1 MTENDLVGTW
11 TVTAA
16 GGVPTPAGVE
26 SHLTFGDDGRM
37 HGRGGVNNIGGDFHV
52 EPGDPATLVIGPCMS
67 TLMAGPDD
75 AMAHEYRVTSNLEG
89 RLRLVI
95 DGDRASLGDGVIEL
109 EWVKP

>member
-37 HGRGGVNNIGGDFHV
+37 HGVNNIGGAFHV

-75 AMAHEYRVTSNLEG
+75 AMAHEYRVTSNLDG

-95 DGDRASLGDGVIEL
+95 EGDRASLGDGIIEL
-109 EWVKP
+109 ERSNP